1 MAQTTLP
8 PSSITDLTPTVTP
21 GQPVV
26 KLINPPLPP
35 GLVGPPPTNVAAVNS
50 VVVGIQAAIA
60 ADALA
65 NTSGTTPAPAPDNF
79 RFTDLTVN
87 VSSTTPGD
95 VFKGAVA
102 APEVKTQF
110 IDLTPDTLNITAVS
124 PNVFIKTD
132 SGNDIVAANSGRN
145 ILSVGGGI
153 NTTIG
158 GTGHDTTLADAT
170 KGLTFASLLNFGSGD
185 DVAMLGVNAT
195 DFTFTLT
202 DSLFG
207 LEIDANPNPIAPGA
221 TPRNAA
227 EIVLQGYRSADI
239 GTKLTLGISTSV
251 DGATPFLFV
260 HAT

>member
-1 MAQTTLP
+1 MAQITLP
-8 PSSITDLTPTVTP
+8 PSLITDLTPTVTP
-21 GQPVV
+21 GQPAV
-26 KLINPPLPP
+26 KLINLPLPP
-35 GLVGPPPTNVAAVNS
+35 GLVGPPLPNVAAVNS

-65 NTSGTTPAPAPDNF
+65 NTPGTTPAPAPDNF

-207 LEIDANPNPIAPGA
+207 LEIDANPNPVAPGA

-251 DGATPFLFV
+251 DGATPFLFI